1 MKVEDKLVAISQ
13 LNLVRD
19 VKEHIK
25 SLDAVRTFSSVKTL
39 TTAYPFSSNSFNML
53 NIYLKNL
60 LI

>member
-25 SLDAVRTFSSVKTL
+25 SLDAVWTLSSVKTL
-39 TTAYPFSSNSFNML
+39 TTAYPFFSNSFNML
-53 NIYLKNL
+53 NIY
-60 LI
+60 I